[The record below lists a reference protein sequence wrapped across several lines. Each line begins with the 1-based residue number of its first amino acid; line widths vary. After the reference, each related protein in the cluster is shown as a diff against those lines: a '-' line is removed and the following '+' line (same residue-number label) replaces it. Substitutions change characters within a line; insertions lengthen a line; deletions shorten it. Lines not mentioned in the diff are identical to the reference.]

1 MHAKKVAVPIYKSTG
16 AARYS
21 AIAVRAIKARAPIAS
36 RRPATAQKIH
46 TGKKEPKMLYS
57 GA

>member
-1 MHAKKVAVPIYKSTG
+1 MHVRKIAMLIYKSTG
-16 AARYS
+16 AAKCS
-21 AIAVRAIKARAPIAS
+21 AMAVRTIRARAHVIS
-36 RRPATAQKIH
+36 RRPPREQKIH

>member
-1 MHAKKVAVPIYKSTG
+1 MHANKIAMLRYRSTG

-21 AIAVRAIKARAPIAS
+21 AIAVRTITARAPTIS
-36 RRPATAQKIH
+36 RRPLAEQKIH